1 MPSLKRLKNSF
12 VDAVKGIKYVYISE
26 QNFKIQI
33 GCAVLAILVMF
44 FLDIRTSEKIIVLLM
59 IILIL
64 ILELVNTVVEK
75 FINLLKPR
83 MELQAGIIKDIMAG
97 AVFLASVGAVVVA
110 TIIFYP
116 YIKDLFESL

>member
-33 GCAVLAILVMF
+33 GCAVLAILTMF